1 MGEGAGEDR
10 QTDAAHLAGACD
22 ASAVAYGCPGSAV
35 YAKLEER
42 PMTPKERA
50 ALAKSI
56 LDNPLTDEILNAM
69 EREAVDRC
77 VMAPMTDH
85 DMRAAAAAE
94 VRAIRAFR
102 HTLRA
107 SLQDT
112 SPRKAAPV

>member
-1 MGEGAGEDR
+1 
-10 QTDAAHLAGACD
+10 
-22 ASAVAYGCPGSAV
+22 
-35 YAKLEER
+35 
-42 PMTPKERA
+42 MTPIERA

-56 LDNPLTDEILNAM
+56 LDNPLTDEILGDL
-69 EREAVDRC
+69 ERAAIDRC

-85 DMRAAAAAE
+85 EMRMAAAAE

-112 SPRKAAPV
+112 SPRKTAVV